1 MFTAFLK
8 AFAQLFSPGF
18 RWVLLKSLALTVLLF
33 LGAGFAIRAA
43 FQNIAFVQWDW
54 LETTIEVLAGLGL
67 VVGMVFLI
75 GPITAIFAGLFLDRV
90 AEQVE
95 QKHYPNDPP
104 GQDPPMASSMWTAA
118 WFAVVILVVNVFVL
132 LIAWLPGLNVVAYLA
147 GNGYLLGREY
157 FQLVG
162 ARFHH
167 PRDVKALRKAN
178 RGKVFTAGLFI
189 AFVALIPFVNVL
201 VPLFATAFMVHVYKG
216 VQRRSGERPPKVSIR
231 TGS

>member
-1 MFTAFLK
+1 MFSAFLK

-18 RWVLLKSLALTVLLF
+18 RWVLLKSLGLTIALFV
-33 LGAGFAIRAA
+33 GAA
-43 FQNIAFVQWDW
+43 FAFRAVFQNFTFVEWGW

-95 QKHYPNDPP
+95 RKHYPNDPP
-104 GQDPPMASSMWTAA
+104 GQDPPMARSLWTAVR
-118 WFAVVILVVNVFVL
+118 FAIVILLVNVLVL
-132 LIAWLPGLNVVAYLA
+132 LIAWLPGLNVLAYLA

-157 FQLVG
+157 FELVG

-167 PRDVKALRKAN
+167 PRDVKKLRKAN

-189 AFVALIPFVNVL
+189 AFVALIPFVNLL
-201 VPLFATAFMVHVYKG
+201 VPLFATAFMVHVFKG
-216 VQRRSGERPPKVSIR
+216 VQRRSGERPPRVQVKPAR
-231 TGS
+231 